1 MKILY
6 LILAIMLLSSN
17 TGVFAQCGDVSLSD
31 AYAKINKS
39 FKDDYSLELSETKV
53 TAQKVSFYSC
63 SPLNY
68 NCFNAFSFC
77 LSNTTDVHYRS
88 VKYRITIKTP
98 DGKVL
103 HTNTY
108 TSNISLK
115 PDATISVKQLLGSDV
130 KTKLSFYN
138 ASFPTSLD
146 ILKLDIDAKQTIR
159 ILFDGIKEMGSSSL
173 TEGRKKGIIERYE
186 LAKKLDP
193 NAFDSEVQ
201 KIYEKCSPT
210 STTTTAAS
218 KEDKKQPYTPGT
230 LEEFNVF
237 WKDFQIMIKKQDKAA
252 LMENSIAKILDI
264 TNGGSPT
271 KREEY
276 FSGYTIFSKG
286 NLTGTATIIPYTLQ
300 DKFYGKNN
308 CNYLADQDGQNF
320 TIAKFYPNAPKN
332 MAFFAVRFYKKF
344 KGSEGG
350 YVEQGLLFTS
360 ANGKFYFVGYW
371 DCSAG

>member
-1 MKILY
+1 MKKLCM
-6 LILAIMLLSSN
+6 ILAFMLLSGN
-17 TGVFAQCGDVSLSD
+17 TSVFAQCGDVSLSNV
-31 AYAKINKS
+31 YGKINRS
-39 FKDDYSLELSETKV
+39 FKDDFSLELSEQNV
-53 TAQKVSFYSC
+53 TTQNVSFYSC

-77 LSNTTDVHYRS
+77 LSNPTDVHYRS
-88 VKYRITIKTP
+88 VKYKITIKTP

-115 PDATISVKQLLGSDV
+115 PDATISVKQLLGADIKS
-130 KTKLSFYN
+130 KLSFYN
-138 ASFPTSLD
+138 ASFPTN
-146 ILKLDIDAKQTIR
+146 IEIFKLDIDAKQTIR
-159 ILFDGIKEMGSSSL
+159 LMFDGIKEMGKTSL
-173 TEGRKKGIIERYE
+173 TEGTKKGIIERYE

-193 NAFDSEVQ
+193 NAFDSDVQ

-210 STTTTAAS
+210 STPTTSVS
-218 KEDKKQPYTPGT
+218 KEDKKQAYVPGT

-237 WKDFQIMIKKQDKAA
+237 WKEFQIIIKKQDKAA

-264 TNGGSPT
+264 RNEGSPT

-276 FSGYTIFSKG
+276 FSGNTIFSKG
-286 NLTGTATIIPYTLQ
+286 NLIGTATIIPYNLQ

-308 CNYLADQDGQNF
+308 CSYLADPESQNI
-320 TIAKFYPNAPKN
+320 TLAKFYPNAPKN
-332 MAFFAVRFYKKF
+332 MAFFAVRFYKKY

-350 YVEQGLLFTS
+350 FAEQGLLFTS

-371 DCSAG
+371 DCSVG